1 MKILLIGANNKWAI
15 ERYYVNYLTKMGVD
29 IYHFPVQDIIFQYH
43 SKNLFNKFLFKSKIN
58 TGYKKVNKQFIK
70 IAHKYK
76 PDVIWIF
83 KGMEIL
89 PATLDKL
96 RKDFKIANYNPDHPF
111 IISSKGSG
119 NNNVTQ
125 SVRKYNLHFCYHNE
139 LQKKIESEYGIH
151 TTFLPFAYEEAD
163 ITYIDQAEIEEKNR
177 VCFQANPDNYRISK
191 VNLLTQNGF
200 EVDVY
205 GHGWHKTNLANN
217 SKVRIFPI
225 ATRAEFWRLNQE
237 YRVQLNLFREYN
249 FGSHNMRTFE
259 IPAVGGIQVAPY
271 SDEQASFFE
280 DGKEIFFFKND
291 EEMIAQIHKLLNID
305 KSEALTIRN
314 AARKRSLESGY
325 TFQDRA
331 ITVYNTFTNF
341 LK

>member
-70 IAHKYK
+70 IAHEYK
-76 PDVIWIF
+76 PDVIWVF

-89 PATLDKL
+89 PATLDIL
-96 RKDFKIANYNPDHPF
+96 RKNFKIVNYNPDHPF
-111 IISSKGSG
+111 IISSRGSG
-119 NNNVTQ
+119 NNNVKQ
-125 SVRKYNLHFCYHNE
+125 SVGKYNLHFCYHKE
-139 LQKKIESEYGIH
+139 LQKKIEMEYGIP
-151 TTFLPFAYEEAD
+151 TRFLPFAFEEED
-163 ITYIDQAEIEEKNR
+163 ITFIDQSKIEEINK
-177 VCFQANPDNYRISK
+177 VCFQANPDDYRVSK
-191 VNLLTQNGF
+191 INLLTQNGI
-200 EVDVY
+200 EVDVF
-205 GHGWHKTNLANN
+205 GHHWQKTNLVNN
-217 SKVRIFPI
+217 NKVRIFPI
-225 ATRAEFWRLNQE
+225 ATRQEFWKLNQE

-271 SDEQASFFE
+271 SEEQAAFFQ
-280 DGKEIFFFKND
+280 DGNEIFFFNND
-291 EEMIAQIHKLLNID
+291 EEMIAEIHKLLNMGY
-305 KSEALTIRN
+305 SEALTIRN

-331 ITVYNTFTNF
+331 ITVYNTFKN
-341 LK
+341 LL